1 MDGRFVIPRTLDDPP
16 LFFMWNFD
24 EAVIVIVLAILFGI
38 LGQLVPGAVL
48 GYVLARAYARLKAQ
62 GGRGL
67 LMKAL
72 YWTTP
77 SDWWLPSRAPSHIR
91 EYVGG

>member
-1 MDGRFVIPRTLDDPP
+1 MDGRYVIPRTLDDPP

-24 EAVIVIVLAILFGI
+24 EAIIVIVAGILFGI
-38 LGQLVPGAVL
+38 LGQLVPGLFA
-48 GYVLARAYARLKAQ
+48 GYLLARAYARLKAQ

-72 YWTTP
+72 YWMTP
-77 SDWWLPSRAPSHIR
+77 SDWWLRSRAPSNIR